1 MAIGVVP
8 VIYDHASK
16 QILRWYLLD
25 YDYQLNDAAFKPQNN
40 SEKVIRIP
48 LSIYQILAGMD
59 ASKPLLHKLQDY
71 VMANAP

>member
-25 YDYQLNDAAFKPQNN
+25 HDYQLNDAAFKPQGN
-40 SEKVIRIP
+40 SERVVRIP
-48 LSIYQILAGMD
+48 LPIYQILAGGD
-59 ASKPLLHKLQDY
+59 ASRPLLHKLQDY